1 MKLSKDS
8 QQNCWYKVKFLS
20 FMKFPHYLNTC
31 FQSFLFKGAVKD
43 LKFEK
48 NILIPVTSY
57 VDSPKTNDQ
66 INKIETDSKTQRI
79 NQWLP
84 WWRQMEG
91 MCKMH
96 EVN

>member
-1 MKLSKDS
+1 
-8 QQNCWYKVKFLS
+8 
-20 FMKFPHYLNTC
+20 MKFPHYLNTC

-43 LKFEK
+43 IKFE
-48 NILIPVTSY
+48 NNVLIPVTSY

-79 NQWLP
+79 NQWLT

-91 MCKMH
+91 MGKMH

>member
-1 MKLSKDS
+1 MKFSKDS
-8 QQNCWYKVKFLS
+8 QQNCWYKVKLPS

-31 FQSFLFKGAVKD
+31 FQSFLFKDAVKD

-48 NILIPVTSY
+48 KYFFSY

-79 NQWLP
+79 N
-84 WWRQMEG
+84 
-91 MCKMH
+91 
-96 EVN
+96 